1 MPSVPRPPSLP
12 SSSEAEDNGAT
23 LGTSLTRD
31 VLSYVG
37 EGPRT
42 AARETFFSVAE
53 TVADPKLRDWEVAE
67 AVAEA
72 RETEARRAG
81 DVEEALTEALYAAA
95 FYDDSPLGRSL
106 GIPSWQGTVPYEE
119 LLAYRERV
127 LVGGNVVV
135 AATGIEHEEAVKMA
149 DAFFAD
155 VPAGNRPALESQ
167 AYVGGESR
175 ARTAGGQALVRVA
188 FSGAGRDSPDFA
200 AVRVL
205 QAALTGSG
213 DVIKT
218 PGSGLQS
225 RVGARVAGHAGGVL
239 RARGFLHSHEDVSLL
254 GAHLLV
260 SAGEAGEATRRAVD
274 AMRGAAE
281 GEVTADELARAQ
293 AIAKQAVLASGIGA
307 EGLGRGTLLSGDVG
321 VAAQFAAIDK
331 VTTADVQRVAG
342 GLATQRPTLASAGN
356 VKHVPRVDAL

>member
-1 MPSVPRPPSLP
+1 MPGVALTLLP
-12 SSSEAEDNGAT
+12 LCSEAQDNGAT
-23 LGTSLTRD
+23 LGHSLTRD
-31 VLSYVG
+31 VLSYTG

-42 AARETFFSVAE
+42 AARDTFFSVAE

-67 AVAEA
+67 AVGEA
-72 RETEARRAG
+72 RMTEARRAAN
-81 DVEEALTEALYAAA
+81 VEEALTDALYAAA

-106 GIPSWQGTVPYEE
+106 GIPSWQGAIQYDD
-119 LLAYRERV
+119 LLAYRDRV

-135 AATGIEHEEAVKMA
+135 AATGIEHDEAVKMA

-155 VPAGNRPALESQ
+155 VPAGARPEMERQ
-167 AYVGGESR
+167 AYAGGESR
-175 ARTAGGQALVRVA
+175 ARSPGGTAVVRVA
-188 FSGAGRDSPDFA
+188 FSGAGRDSSDFA

-225 RVGARVAGHAGGVL
+225 RVGAQVSGHAGGVL
-239 RARGFLHSHEDVSLL
+239 RARVFLFSHEDVSLF

-260 SAGEAGEATRRAVD
+260 SAGEAGEATRRTVD
-274 AMRGAAE
+274 AMRGAAQ
-281 GEVTADELARAQ
+281 GEVSADELARAQ
-293 AIAKQAVLASGIGA
+293 AIAKQAVLATGIGA
-307 EGLGRGTLLSGDVG
+307 EGLGRGVLLSGDVG
-321 VAAQFAAIDK
+321 VSAQLAAIDK
-331 VTTADVQRVAG
+331 VTAGDVKRVAE

-356 VKHVPRVDAL
+356 VKNVPRVDAL